1 MNMFLEFRYSNACD
15 GLFETR
21 KDLIDLIAESFAINR
36 EVEELRLHISK
47 YEGYVREAL
56 DKEELELAQDIAEKI
71 VAMESEL
78 ACQKETSQVFE
89 ERVRYLKAILN
100 RLEKRV
106 FSNDRLQY
114 MIDYL
119 DAATELEFDEDGSL
133 EEKMRAAGIGKAA
146 DSGRK
151 VLERIRTA
159 R

>member
-1 MNMFLEFRYSNACD
+1 
-15 GLFETR
+15 
-21 KDLIDLIAESFAINR
+21 
-36 EVEELRLHISK
+36 
-47 YEGYVREAL
+47 
-56 DKEELELAQDIAEKI
+56 
-71 VAMESEL
+71 MESEL